1 MAEDNRPLLNKIFN
15 PYPNLPGLAGLDI
28 TGGKRYLVGKDKGF
42 SSLAKDY
49 TDPNITIG
57 ETLLKGLGSATD
69 AGLETLLG
77 LYDFGMRPAQGI
89 LNIPAILGS
98 KSPLAKK
105 PEDENTF
112 SDNFQDYMEKNDLSG
127 FNKLFNKPM
136 GVPDQIKD
144 DPAQIIQEQLDALKI
159 TDQIK
164 AIPKAITDGDGADTS
179 AGAGAGATDPTIPEG
194 VSPEEEGLPSVEFID
209 PTKKQSDLDK
219 YTQNLV
225 DETVDKYS
233 KLLAEDSKG
242 NTRDEDIQKYKQ
254 EFFEATG
261 IDPSGKPDMRA
272 AMTALGLHLMQ
283 NKAGKKFNVGKML
296 NEVGKAGEAALPLAE
311 SAIKEAK
318 AGQLAGGKY
327 ALGEIAKDE
336 ASRSALLKEQRA
348 ALNEIN
354 VKNLDFAQK
363 QQLEILKAQLTAKEK
378 DLEYKNEINKELI
391 KASNQGFDLKGFD
404 KMGVQGMEKTLY
416 IQTASD
422 TKSGMQYV
430 MNGKTAARNY
440 AVAHGNVTQTMSL
453 IDTLEGIVNDMS
465 DEDGG
470 FLSSNAVGTIFSKVQ
485 NQLKNIG
492 LDIDLGQ
499 SFTAEDG
506 TKYDGLTNTSKASA
520 LTDRILAESK
530 RFLSKETGNG
540 ISEGDYLRLQ
550 KLVGDITSA
559 TLSGAEKRER
569 LEQLRGI
576 FRGRNAEIENG
587 LKTLGDT
594 SMYIN
599 KNVFN
604 DVMSILQDSSVYQ
617 STINFK
623 DPTIG
628 KDGML
633 EFDATK

>member
-1 MAEDNRPLLNKIFN
+1 
-15 PYPNLPGLAGLDI
+15 
-28 TGGKRYLVGKDKGF
+28 
-42 SSLAKDY
+42 
-49 TDPNITIG
+49 
-57 ETLLKGLGSATD
+57 
-69 AGLETLLG
+69 
-77 LYDFGMRPAQGI
+77 
-89 LNIPAILGS
+89 
-98 KSPLAKK
+98 
-105 PEDENTF
+105 
-112 SDNFQDYMEKNDLSG
+112 
-127 FNKLFNKPM
+127 
-136 GVPDQIKD
+136 
-144 DPAQIIQEQLDALKI
+144 
-159 TDQIK
+159 
-164 AIPKAITDGDGADTS
+164 
-179 AGAGAGATDPTIPEG
+179 
-194 VSPEEEGLPSVEFID
+194 
-209 PTKKQSDLDK
+209 
-219 YTQNLV
+219 
-225 DETVDKYS
+225 
-233 KLLAEDSKG
+233 
-242 NTRDEDIQKYKQ
+242 
-254 EFFEATG
+254 
-261 IDPSGKPDMRA
+261 
-272 AMTALGLHLMQ
+272 
-283 NKAGKKFNVGKML
+283 
-296 NEVGKAGEAALPLAE
+296 
-311 SAIKEAK
+311 
-318 AGQLAGGKY
+318 
-327 ALGEIAKDE
+327 
-336 ASRSALLKEQRA
+336 
-348 ALNEIN
+348 
-354 VKNLDFAQK
+354 
-363 QQLEILKAQLTAKEK
+363 
-378 DLEYKNEINKELI
+378 
-391 KASNQGFDLKGFD
+391 
-404 KMGVQGMEKTLY
+404 
-416 IQTASD
+416 
-422 TKSGMQYV
+422 
-430 MNGKTAARNY
+430 
-440 AVAHGNVTQTMSL
+440 MSL